1 MEEIIKGLEKNC
13 RLRGDS
19 CEAELQELMHQIDV
33 MVNRKKVEWEQ
44 HSQSLETRLEM
55 REVELAN
62 VRTCLDQKHHEVG
75 NLRQQLEDFENSHR
89 EVIRKYEERLKS
101 FKSDLHKLRCSYEKL
116 QKHQLK
122 QDRKAC
128 EFQITGE
135 NGETNSK
142 QYRVNSNF
150 EPENSDTY
158 WNNRKQ
164 LELYESEIKYLKS
177 CVECAQDTIKSD
189 EAIIEQLKITIEQK
203 TTNEELHQKNQQ
215 NLSEEIKCYQRRCQ
229 KMESDISELQIELQS
244 RDDLLQVTDMEQKQL
259 HKELARVKES
269 IMHKD
274 SVIRLDLSHAYCMQ
288 QSDQLDKKE
297 EELQRL
303 QNEYME
309 GNKEINQLRDRLCQK
324 ELSHSSEMMGIR
336 TEVSNLT
343 TELDQKEITIATAT
357 QKTAHLEKQL
367 KTELEKRE
375 QILAE
380 YWVAMDQLGPLEL
393 ENKQLK
399 KILQT
404 LEGKRS
410 KIEDN
415 QVKELQNAYVASVN
429 KLGYDNK
436 QLQKDLVKLRAE
448 LEMSSKASQEKYEAA
463 LRHTQQV
470 VAEMKGHEDRR
481 VKKLRQENEQ
491 QMSTMKTKLDE
502 TIQHY
507 EGKIKNLQKGYSIQN
522 NLRGSAP
529 EFAGTACRECSLE
542 RKPTTT
548 ELSADNSFSY
558 WHSNDIA
565 SEPFTDVYIPNIS
578 LTSIHPQESFL
589 LPKPKEMSET
599 SSLTEHFLEEEEE
612 RARVLEELLNS
623 HIDELQTDS
632 KHTIKMY
639 AGATV
644 DVPDTTALLCQCS
657 CQET

>member
-150 EPENSDTY
+150 E
-158 WNNRKQ
+158 
-164 LELYESEIKYLKS
+164 
-177 CVECAQDTIKSD
+177 
-189 EAIIEQLKITIEQK
+189 
-203 TTNEELHQKNQQ
+203 
-215 NLSEEIKCYQRRCQ
+215 

-274 SVIRLDLSHAYCMQ
+274 SVIRLLEQSSPILVTGKLANLEVEYKSSLKHLQESSKNEAILQSEIMRLNAELDLSHAYCMQ

>member
-1 MEEIIKGLEKNC
+1 
-13 RLRGDS
+13 
-19 CEAELQELMHQIDV
+19 
-33 MVNRKKVEWEQ
+33 
-44 HSQSLETRLEM
+44 
-55 REVELAN
+55 
-62 VRTCLDQKHHEVG
+62 
-75 NLRQQLEDFENSHR
+75 
-89 EVIRKYEERLKS
+89 
-101 FKSDLHKLRCSYEKL
+101 
-116 QKHQLK
+116 
-122 QDRKAC
+122 
-128 EFQITGE
+128 
-135 NGETNSK
+135 
-142 QYRVNSNF
+142 
-150 EPENSDTY
+150 
-158 WNNRKQ
+158 
-164 LELYESEIKYLKS
+164 
-177 CVECAQDTIKSD
+177 
-189 EAIIEQLKITIEQK
+189 
-203 TTNEELHQKNQQ
+203 
-215 NLSEEIKCYQRRCQ
+215 
-229 KMESDISELQIELQS
+229 
-244 RDDLLQVTDMEQKQL
+244 
-259 HKELARVKES
+259 
-269 IMHKD
+269 
-274 SVIRLDLSHAYCMQ
+274 
-288 QSDQLDKKE
+288 
-297 EELQRL
+297 
-303 QNEYME
+303 
-309 GNKEINQLRDRLCQK
+309 
-324 ELSHSSEMMGIR
+324 MMGIR
-336 TEVSNLT
+336 TKVSNLT

-357 QKTAHLEKQL
+357 EKTANLEKQL

-399 KILQT
+399 KMLQI
-404 LEGKRS
+404 LEGKRAM
-410 KIEDN
+410 IEDN

-429 KLGYDNK
+429 KLAYDNK

-448 LEMSSKASQEKYEAA
+448 LEISSKASQEKYEAA

-491 QMSTMKTKLDE
+491 QMSTMQTKLDE
-502 TIQHY
+502 TTRHY

-529 EFAGTACRECSLE
+529 EFAGTACKEFSLE

-548 ELSADNSFSY
+548 ELSADNSYSY

-565 SEPFTDVYIPNIS
+565 SEPFTDVNRPNIS

-589 LPKPKEMSET
+589 LPKSKEMSDT

-644 DVPDTTALLCQCS
+644 DVPDTTALLCQCT